1 MKNPPPRPAI
11 DPAEQNRAAAR
22 TLDDLARAARPVKPI
37 EQTPAPLPTSPS
49 APLPPLD
56 DSDRPHLWPAVG
68 LKWHALAMLVTVS
81 LMLLAY
87 SNSVTSLVKWND
99 QYPDVGYTLD
109 NKYIIQL
116 DPRTKA

>member
-37 EQTPAPLPTSPS
+37 EQKPAPLPTSPS

-56 DSDRPHLWPAVG
+56 DSDRPHLSAPPAEEVD
-68 LKWHALAMLVTVS
+68 
-81 LMLLAY
+81 LL
-87 SNSVTSLVKWND
+87 
-99 QYPDVGYTLD
+99 G
-109 NKYIIQL
+109 
-116 DPRTKA
+116 KADRDE